1 MLALIYQIIDAIL
14 PSICINCKKDTYHS
28 NLLCPHCANSIII
41 RASYKKIDKYIL
53 FSATDY
59 KDIAMQ
65 KLIKTMKYNSLWLA
79 GRPIANIILKHLE
92 YAGLMKHITKDTP
105 VFIVPIPIH
114 FIKKWQRGF
123 NQSEILAKIISKKLN
138 IPMILALRR
147 YRWSAP
153 QNKISSDKFKQANI
167 KNCFTL
173 NTTSKTIPE
182 KSIIIILDDIV
193 TSGSTMKEAALVLRP
208 LRPSKIIFISAT
220 SR

>member
-1 MLALIYQIIDAIL
+1 MLELIYQIIDAIL
-14 PSICINCKKDTYHS
+14 PSICINCKKDTNHS
-28 NLLCPHCANSIII
+28 NLLCSHCTNSIII
-41 RASYKKIDKYIL
+41 HASYKKIGKYIL

-59 KDIAMQ
+59 KNNAMQ
-65 KLIKTMKYNSLWLA
+65 KLIKTMKYNSMWLA

-92 YAGLMKHITKDTP
+92 CAGLIKHITKDAS
-105 VFIVPIPIH
+105 VFIIPIPIH

-123 NQSEILAKIISKKLN
+123 NQSEILAKIISRRLN

-147 YRWSAP
+147 YKWSVP
-153 QNKISSDKFKQANI
+153 QNKISSDKLKQHNI

-173 NTTSKTIPE
+173 SAVSKTIPE

-208 LRPSKIIFISAT
+208 LRPSKIIFVSAT